1 MLPSRS
7 LVLPLRAGVRLCLSL
22 FVLSGLSPALA
33 DEALEHER
41 LAALVRQLELID
53 PLAEGAARAAS
64 SERARYRFDYA
75 RLREDLSRV
84 RAGVQ
89 DYLTPL
95 RAQPRDPSPLIGHY
109 KTSPS
114 RPLSPEEAP

>member
-1 MLPSRS
+1 
-7 LVLPLRAGVRLCLSL
+7 VCVLSL
-22 FVLSGLSPALA
+22 AVAGSSPAFA

-41 LAALVRQLELID
+41 LAALVRQLDLID

-64 SERARYRFDYA
+64 PERARYRFDYH
-75 RLREDLSRV
+75 RLREDLKRV

-109 KTSPS
+109 KMSQPD
-114 RPLSPEEAP
+114 PKDAP

>member
-7 LVLPLRAGVRLCLSL
+7 LVLPLRVGVRLCLPL
-22 FVLSGLSPALA
+22 FAISGLSPALA
-33 DEALEHER
+33 DEAPEHER
-41 LAALVRQLELID
+41 LAALVRQLDLID
-53 PLAEGAARAAS
+53 HLAERAARAAS
-64 SERARYRFDYA
+64 PGRARYRFDYH
-75 RLREDLSRV
+75 RLHDDIARV

-109 KTSPS
+109 KISQPDPKDTP
-114 RPLSPEEAP
+114 